1 MMTCGQMDDET
12 AWIPELNLEN
22 TIVKFLF
29 TADRNSYRRMTT
41 SELRETNLVDGLF
54 IPGKVALCYTDV
66 DRAIVGSAVPLKV
79 PLTLPVHKELASDF
93 FAQRREIGAVNI
105 GGLGRVRVNGET
117 FDVDNRDSLYIGR
130 GSEDIEFFSD
140 AEASPAKYYILSYPA
155 HAEYPTTL
163 VKKSEA
169 MRLNLGSIEECNKR
183 IIHQAIR
190 PGIVETCQIVMGFT
204 QLAPGSVWNTM
215 PPHTHRRRT
224 EIYMYFD
231 LDETSSVFHF
241 MGEPD
246 ETRSLVVRNGEAV
259 VSPSWS
265 IHTGAGTRNY
275 TFIWGMGGEN
285 QEFDDMDHV
294 DIKTLR

>member
-1 MMTCGQMDDET
+1 ME
-12 AWIPELNLEN
+12 
-22 TIVKFLF
+22 FLF

-41 SELRETNLVDGLF
+41 SELREAYMVDGMF
-54 IPGKVALCYTDV
+54 VPGEVTLCYTDI
-66 DRAIVGSAVPLKV
+66 DRAIVGSAVPLND

-93 FAQRREIGAVNI
+93 FTQRREIGVINI
-105 GGLGRVRVNGET
+105 GGAGKVTVDGET

-130 GSEDIEFFSD
+130 GSKDVEFGSDSED
-140 AEASPAKYYILSYPA
+140 SPAHYYILSYPA
-155 HAEYPTTL
+155 HTEYPTTL
-163 VKKSEA
+163 VKQSDAKRME
-169 MRLNLGSIEECNKR
+169 LGSLEDSNER
-183 IIHQAIR
+183 VIHQSIR
-190 PGIVETCQIVMGFT
+190 PGIVDTCQIVMGFT

-215 PPHTHRRRT
+215 PPHTHRRRS

-231 LDETSSVFHF
+231 LDETSNVFHF

-265 IHTGAGTRNY
+265 MHSGAGTRNY

-285 QEFDDMDHV
+285 QEFDDMDFI
-294 DIKTLR
+294 DTKTLR

>member
-1 MMTCGQMDDET
+1 MTSGQIDDET
-12 AWIPELNLEN
+12 TKIPENNLEKK
-22 TIVKFLF
+22 IVKFLYS
-29 TADRNSYRRMTT
+29 ADRNGYRRMTT
-41 SELRETNLVDGLF
+41 SELRETSLVDGMF
-54 IPGKVALCYTDV
+54 VPGEVTLCYTDV

-93 FAQRREIGAVNI
+93 FAQRREIGVVNI
-105 GGLGRVRVNGET
+105 GGSGRVRVDGET
-117 FDVDNRDSLYIGR
+117 FAVDNRDSLYIGR
-130 GSEDIEFFSD
+130 GSKDIEFSSD
-140 AEASPAKYYILSYPA
+140 SEASPARYYILSYPA
-155 HAEYPTTL
+155 HAEYPTTR
-163 VKKSEA
+163 VKRSEA
-169 MRLNLGSIEECNKR
+169 TRLDLGSTEECNKR
-183 IIHQAIR
+183 IIHQSIR

-215 PPHTHRRRT
+215 PPHTHRRRS

-231 LDETSSVFHF
+231 LDETSNVFHL

-275 TFIWGMGGEN
+275 TFVWGMGGEN
-285 QEFDDMDHV
+285 QEFDDMDHI
-294 DIKTLR
+294 DMETLR